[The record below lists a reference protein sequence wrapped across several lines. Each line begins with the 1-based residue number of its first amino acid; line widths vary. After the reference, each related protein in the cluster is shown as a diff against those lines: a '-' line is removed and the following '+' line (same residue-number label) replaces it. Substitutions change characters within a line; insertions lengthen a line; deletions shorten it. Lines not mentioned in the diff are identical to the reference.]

1 MPPASSSRTSS
12 WSSSPSRC
20 VASDSPVLR
29 SEFDEARVNEICGIA
44 SQALKNEQNEELM
57 KAGLESVGDLLRT
70 FPSIMREHVSGLIE
84 YMLES
89 LGGTKL
95 SKDLRVCV
103 ISTLGDIAL
112 SCPAEIKSRLHV
124 ILQVFLFAFDA
135 VVSIIST
142 EVGSA

>member
-1 MPPASSSRTSS
+1 M
-12 WSSSPSRC
+12 
-20 VASDSPVLR
+20 LR
-29 SEFDEARVNEICGIA
+29 SEFDEGRVNEICGIA
-44 SQALKNEQNEELM
+44 SKALKNEQNEELM

-70 FPSIMREHVSGLIE
+70 FPNIMRGHVSGLIE

-112 SCPAEIKSRLHV
+112 SCPAEIKSRLQV
-124 ILQVFLFAFDA
+124 ILQVFLYAFDA

-142 EVGSA
+142 EVSRHLQRTIVPTWSMQTACEQP